1 MLMAVIPAKSLDRA
15 KQRLAEALPPAA
27 RRDLVCRMLERGLA
41 ALAEAGIGRRVVA
54 TRDPALAALAMRHG
68 AITFDPGIEDDL
80 NATAAAAAAHAR
92 REGAT
97 SLLLLAGDLPWIGPE
112 DVVAMIDAAG
122 GARVVI
128 AEAKD
133 GGTNA
138 LLLTPPDAIPFAFA
152 TGEPSAARHA
162 ELAEARGL
170 APILLHRPG
179 LARDIDLPADLAALR
194 AEHAAYRDLA
204 LVA

>member
-15 KQRLAEALPPAA
+15 KQRLARALPPAA
-27 RRDLVCRMLERGLA
+27 RRDLVCRMLEQALD
-41 ALAEAGIGRRVVA
+41 ALAGAGIARRVVA
-54 TRDPALAALAMRHG
+54 TRDPVLAALAAQHG
-68 AITFDPGIEDDL
+68 AFGFDPDIEDDL
-80 NATAAAAAAHAR
+80 NAAAAAAAAHAR
-92 REGAT
+92 RQGAT
-97 SLLLLAGDLPWIGPE
+97 SLLLLAGDLPWIEPE
-112 DVVAMIDAAG
+112 DVVAMVDAAAG
-122 GARVVI
+122 GRLVI

-152 TGEPSAARHA
+152 TGAPSATRHA
-162 ELAEARGL
+162 ELAETRGL
-170 APILLHRPG
+170 APVILTRPG

>member
-15 KQRLAEALPPAA
+15 KQRLAQALPPAA
-27 RRDLVCRMLERGLA
+27 RRDLVCRMLEQALA
-41 ALAEAGIGRRVVA
+41 ALAGAGIGRRVVA
-54 TRDPALAALAMRHG
+54 TRDPALAALAAQHG
-68 AITFDPGIEDDL
+68 AIVFDPGIEDDL

-112 DVVAMIDAAG
+112 DVVAMIDAAA

-152 TGEPSAARHA
+152 TGAPSAAHHA

-170 APILLHRPG
+170 APILLQRPG